1 MNASLQIP
9 EDLEVGYVPT
19 SMGGSFPGLYLAS
32 CPARFIRPV
41 KNTSIPS
48 DNIELIGPFEQV
60 ANLKDMVII
69 PTSSPIQSN

>member
-1 MNASLQIP
+1 MLQLQIP

-19 SMGGSFPGLYLAS
+19 SMGGSYPGLYLAS

-48 DNIELIGPFEQV
+48 NNLELIGPFEQV
-60 ANLKDMVII
+60 ANHVDLIFI
-69 PTSSPIQSN
+69 SSFSRIEAN